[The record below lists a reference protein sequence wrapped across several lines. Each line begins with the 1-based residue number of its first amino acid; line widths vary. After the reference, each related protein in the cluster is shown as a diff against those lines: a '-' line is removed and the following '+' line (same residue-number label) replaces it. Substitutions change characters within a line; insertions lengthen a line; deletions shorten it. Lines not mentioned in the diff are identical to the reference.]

1 MRLTALVTVL
11 VLKITGMG
19 EPVLVST
26 TPEFA
31 PAFWV
36 PPPPLPLTWA
46 SRRAY
51 RCRFLRLAAEPGR
64 PSSVVCMSTVSR
76 AGSVMYVVTSR
87 KPCLASVE
95 VTVHAMPDRSAAT
108 V

>member
-1 MRLTALVTVL
+1 MTVF
-11 VLKITGMG
+11 VLETTGTG
-19 EPVLVST
+19 DPAEVST
-26 TPEFA
+26 TPVLA
-31 PAFWV
+31 PAFSV

-46 SRRAY
+46 SSRAY
-51 RCRFLRLAAEPGR
+51 RCRPARLVLEPGV
-64 PSSVVCMSTVSR
+64 SCSVVCISTVSL

-95 VTVHAMPDRSAAT
+95 VTVQDMPVGSAAT